1 MDEKLSAP
9 GDPVG
14 SAPQVHRVQW
24 FRPDR
29 PVDGTLYRRHPDE
42 VRSSAENGDDVS
54 AADRPA
60 EPRARDRG

>member
-1 MDEKLSAP
+1 M
-9 GDPVG
+9 G